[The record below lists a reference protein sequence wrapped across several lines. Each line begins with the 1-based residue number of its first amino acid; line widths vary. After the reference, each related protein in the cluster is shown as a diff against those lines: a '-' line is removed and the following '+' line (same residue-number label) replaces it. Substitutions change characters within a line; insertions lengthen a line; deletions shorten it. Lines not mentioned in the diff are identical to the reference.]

1 MTILLPLFFGVGVFM
16 IYDWLVMPPRPSRR
30 RARSDWLAQWLVSAG
45 LTSTSPR
52 QFIAAC
58 AAAGFVSGL
67 LAALAVGSPV
77 IALLALLGGTYAPV
91 GYCKSRRIKRRRVL
105 QQCWPEAI
113 ELLASAVRVG
123 DTLPTAMG
131 VVADRGPEPL
141 RPFFRG
147 VVADHLVSGD
157 FAGALARLRDDLAD
171 ATPDRIVA
179 TLTIAHRVGGRE
191 LGRVLRMLATFLR
204 EDLAT
209 RQEIEARQS
218 WTVVAARVAAAAPW
232 LVLLMTATRPSAA
245 GAYDSVEGVIVLVG
259 GAIATI
265 VGYRIMVALGRL
277 KEEPRVLCGSPL
289 TPDEHLLGVNP
300 GNLDGASA

>member
-1 MTILLPLFFGVGVFM
+1 MTILLPLLFGVGIFM

-30 RARSDWLAQWLVSAG
+30 RKRSDRLAAWLVSAG
-45 LTSTSPR
+45 LLSTTPR

-58 AAAGFVSGL
+58 GSAGFVSGL
-67 LAALAVGSPV
+67 LAVLVVGSPV
-77 IALLALLGGTYAPV
+77 MGLLALLAGAYAPV
-91 GYCKSRRIKRRRVL
+91 GYCKSRRMRRRRVF

-123 DTLPTAMG
+123 DTLPAAMG

-157 FAGALARLRDDLAD
+157 FAGALERLRDDLAD
-171 ATPDRIVA
+171 ATPDRVVA
-179 TLTIAHRVGGRE
+179 TLTLAHRVGGRE

-232 LVLLMTATRPSAA
+232 IVLVMTATRPSAA
-245 GAYDSVEGVIVLVG
+245 GAYDSVEGAVVLVG

-277 KEEPRVLCGSPL
+277 SEEPRVLWGKPTNERL
-289 TPDEHLLGVNP
+289 VVDDHGV
-300 GNLDGASA
+300 LDGALS